1 LVNSRAKRAA
11 VGLLVAMVAIHVVL
25 FWTLRRQVREGY
37 SDFASFYGAGRI
49 LHSGLHNKIYDY
61 DTQWELQRNFAPGVV
76 IRHGPLLY
84 NHAPF
89 EAWLFS
95 VFGAFSYPTAYIL
108 WNLTNAAIL
117 IGIAWLMTDYFE
129 GKGLGLLLLAFLAF
143 FPVLLVFVQGQDSIL
158 LLLLYTLALRNL
170 RSGHE
175 FAAGALLALGLFKPQ
190 LVLPMALIFVFRG
203 QIKVLAGFTASAGA
217 MFAASLAAVG
227 WKDTINYPRYVWT
240 LSQQRSIGAIT
251 PANMPNLRGVLDG
264 LVGSLGGGLLVAVLS
279 VAIALGLTFA
289 VARVWNRTGDNEI
302 GFALATV
309 VTVLLSYHLYA
320 YDATLLLLPIMVAAG
335 VLVRDSLPSR
345 TRTMAIWS
353 VGCLMF
359 TPLWV
364 ALLFGARHLNVM
376 ALVIGF
382 FAWILFS
389 MGSKIGVNHA
399 TAAGAFSHRAHS

>member
-1 LVNSRAKRAA
+1 MVNSRAKRAA
-11 VGLLVAMVAIHVVL
+11 VGLLVAMLAIHVVL

-108 WNLTNAAIL
+108 WNLTNAAML
-117 IGIAWLMTDYFE
+117 IVSAWLMTDYFE
-129 GKGLGLLLLAFLAF
+129 RTGFALVLLAFLAF

-240 LSQQRSIGAIT
+240 LSQHRSIGAIT

-279 VAIALGLTFA
+279 VAIAVGLTFA
-289 VARVWNRTGDNEI
+289 VARVW
-302 GFALATV
+302 
-309 VTVLLSYHLYA
+309 
-320 YDATLLLLPIMVAAG
+320 
-335 VLVRDSLPSR
+335 
-345 TRTMAIWS
+345 
-353 VGCLMF
+353 
-359 TPLWV
+359 
-364 ALLFGARHLNVM
+364 
-376 ALVIGF
+376 
-382 FAWILFS
+382 
-389 MGSKIGVNHA
+389 KIG
-399 TAAGAFSHRAHS
+399 RAHV